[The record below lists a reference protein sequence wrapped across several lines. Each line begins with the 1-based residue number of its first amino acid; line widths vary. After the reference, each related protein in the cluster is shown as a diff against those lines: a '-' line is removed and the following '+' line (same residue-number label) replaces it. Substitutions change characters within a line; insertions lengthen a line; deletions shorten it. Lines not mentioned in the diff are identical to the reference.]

1 MRENLKATKSFT
13 YAGRALKAGD
23 GFPASR
29 GDARVL
35 QAIGRAVPA
44 ETYQT
49 AVATPEVTKTVS
61 PSAPA
66 QAANGGAKPSDGLK
80 VADLKAALADRGIEI
95 PEGVTLKADL
105 AELLDAAFEKA
116 DDQ

>member
-23 GFPASR
+23 GFTASR
-29 GDARVL
+29 VDARVL
-35 QAIGRAVPA
+35 QAIGRAAPA

-49 AVATPEVTKTVS
+49 TAVKSEVTKAAS
-61 PSAPA
+61 PSNPV
-66 QAANGGAKPSDGLK
+66 QVGTAATKPSEGLK
-80 VADLKAALADRGIEI
+80 VADLKAALVAKGIEI

-105 AELLDAAFEKA
+105 AALLDAAA
-116 DDQ
+116 DEDGSK